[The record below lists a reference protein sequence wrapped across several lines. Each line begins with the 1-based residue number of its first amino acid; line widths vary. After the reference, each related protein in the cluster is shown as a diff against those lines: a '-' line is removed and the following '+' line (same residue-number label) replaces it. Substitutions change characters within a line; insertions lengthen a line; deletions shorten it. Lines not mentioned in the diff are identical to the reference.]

1 MPFVA
6 ARSIAVREN
15 RKKDELKQHQQQE
28 LESTQLIRPTTTTPP
43 ISTPAT
49 TPVAAFGVRN
59 IVQSMQSSIF
69 TQELFDEIL
78 KIETELISERQKSE
92 SGSDSEE
99 EVKQSKTHS
108 NFLVLFR
115 SKCSFGIRIKYSI
128 QKIINVVLEK
138 NMVEKTQKFTY
149 TTLLLKHVSI
159 C

>member
-15 RKKDELKQHQQQE
+15 RKKDELKQHQQQ
-28 LESTQLIRPTTTTPP
+28 
-43 ISTPAT
+43 A
-49 TPVAAFGVRN
+49 PVAAFGVRN

-108 NFLVLFR
+108 NFYN
-115 SKCSFGIRIKYSI
+115 I
-128 QKIINVVLEK
+128 LE
-138 NMVEKTQKFTY
+138 
-149 TTLLLKHVSI
+149 
-159 C
+159 

>member
-15 RKKDELKQHQQQE
+15 RKKDELKLKNQQQE

-108 NFLVLFR
+108 NFYN
-115 SKCSFGIRIKYSI
+115 I
-128 QKIINVVLEK
+128 LE
-138 NMVEKTQKFTY
+138 
-149 TTLLLKHVSI
+149 
-159 C
+159 

>member
-115 SKCSFGIRIKYSI
+115 SKISFGIKYFI
-128 QKIINVVLEK
+128 QQNINVVLEN
-138 NMVEKTQKFTY
+138 NMVENTKI
-149 TTLLLKHVSI
+149 HVHHSASKNI
-159 C
+159 FPYRY

>member
-15 RKKDELKQHQQQE
+15 RKKDELKQHQKHE

-92 SGSDSEE
+92 SGTDSEE
-99 EVKQSKTHS
+99 EVKLRK
-108 NFLVLFR
+108 
-115 SKCSFGIRIKYSI
+115 
-128 QKIINVVLEK
+128 QKA
-138 NMVEKTQKFTY
+138 Q
-149 TTLLLKHVSI
+149 
-159 C
+159 